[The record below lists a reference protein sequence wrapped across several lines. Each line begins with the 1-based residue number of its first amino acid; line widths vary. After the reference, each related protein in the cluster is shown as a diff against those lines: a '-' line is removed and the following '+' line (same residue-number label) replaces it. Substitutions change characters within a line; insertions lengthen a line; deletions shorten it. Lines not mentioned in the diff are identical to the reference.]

1 MIRKFLHHR
10 RQTVGAAVALAIR
23 VVSAVIGFLSQIL
36 LARWLGASSFGVL
49 TALLVWVNVLGTVST
64 LGFATSVLRFLPHYI
79 AQHALPLARGFH
91 RTGMLVALLA
101 GAAIGGLGL
110 VILAR
115 MPALLPAPYG
125 EPARMALLALPAFAL
140 ADFLDG
146 VGRSRGWV
154 ALALIPPYVVRPLII
169 LVGVAVIETSGVAL
183 DAATANLA
191 AAAAI
196 RDSA

>member
-10 RQTVGAAVALAIR
+10 RQTLGAAVALAIR

-101 GAAIGGLGL
+101 GAAIGGLGIVGL
-110 VILAR
+110 IATAISSLLLWNRNSASFGVIVA
-115 MPALLPAPYG
+115 
-125 EPARMALLALPAFAL
+125 PAFSEVL
-140 ADFLDG
+140 
-146 VGRSRGWV
+146 SR
-154 ALALIPPYVVRPLII
+154 
-169 LVGVAVIETSGVAL
+169 
-183 DAATANLA
+183 
-191 AAAAI
+191 
-196 RDSA
+196 